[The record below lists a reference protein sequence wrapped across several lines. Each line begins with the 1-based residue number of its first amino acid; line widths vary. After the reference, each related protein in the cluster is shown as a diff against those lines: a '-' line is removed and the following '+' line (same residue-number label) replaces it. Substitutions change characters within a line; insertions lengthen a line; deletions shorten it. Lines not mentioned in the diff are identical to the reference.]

1 MVRCSFAFSALLM
14 VAACSPQIRQP
25 ELADLSAT
33 ARSYDAPS
41 GELSSANVEALVRS
55 ASSAAERLAA
65 SNLQE
70 LVFSVVGTLEPDLV
84 ERGIIQRDAG
94 QSRNR
99 VSVDANVRLRVPCP
113 GPDPAAPS
121 TSGEFG
127 SLELITRVDDN
138 VLADVLQ
145 GTAERCVTPG
155 TQTSASATTLD
166 GMVYLQTFDSSRQV
180 LLVVDGTLGN
190 SDLPDAP
197 LGAFDA
203 RFSETMVETRIVF
216 EGTEVI
222 AFVDG
227 DLFGLRDAH
236 TRYTCAPLSRSCAGE
251 DGSLLVW

>member
-1 MVRCSFAFSALLM
+1 MARCSFAFSALLM
-14 VAACSPQIRQP
+14 LAACSPQIRQP

-55 ASSAAERLAA
+55 ASSAAARVAA

-70 LVFSVVGTLEPDLV
+70 LVFSVVGTLEPDLE
-84 ERGIIQRDAG
+84 ERGIIQRDQG
-94 QSRNR
+94 QSRKR
-99 VSVDANVRLRVPCP
+99 VSVDASVRLRVPCP

-127 SLELITRVDDN
+127 SLELVTRVDDN

-155 TQTSASATTLD
+155 TPSSASATVLD
-166 GMVYLQTFDSSRQV
+166 GMVYLQTFESSQV

-190 SDLPDAP
+190 AALPDAP

-236 TRYTCAPLSRSCAGE
+236 TRYTCTPLLRSCAGE